1 MLVPIA
7 SDIVHQ
13 SGQCRATPLVSLY
26 VSTIS
31 TLMLT
36 YSEID
41 EALLLLVESLAQ
53 APQLDAIALLGRSLS
68 SPVIHALA
76 QIIPRIPRL
85 NRISLPGWIVLLL
98 LGMYQKAYISP
109 YLQHMA
115 WVKRKPTWSLE
126 AWPNSSRLISIWFK
140 HRQSLSHSLATFDFT
155 NGYANCPAERGYS

>member
-85 NRISLPGWIVLLL
+85 NRISLPG
-98 LGMYQKAYISP
+98 
-109 YLQHMA
+109 
-115 WVKRKPTWSLE
+115 
-126 AWPNSSRLISIWFK
+126 
-140 HRQSLSHSLATFDFT
+140 
-155 NGYANCPAERGYS
+155 